1 LYCPVLYYYGVH
13 LRMHLSTE
21 SPTLNQENI
30 ERLIYLKLQQE
41 ASLSKGERADRT
53 VVRQRVHYCCA
64 LIRPLLLRSGG
75 MSSRPGDG
83 AVGFTMDGLLGA
95 AEEELDNRTY
105 CLGCLGAFLKEV
117 YENVHVDKTE
127 IMMVGGVGSEQMKE
141 MRLQRRANII
151 THAEGLVSQAQR
163 FMAGQEQQA
172 GQIGTDTFELLKT
185 LSLAPE
191 QLMYFAY
198 RLTEAGN
205 HGTT

>member
-1 LYCPVLYYYGVH
+1 LYCPVLYYYGIH
-13 LRMHLSTE
+13 LRMHLETE

-30 ERLIYLKLQQE
+30 AKLNYLKQTQE
-41 ASLSKGERADRT
+41 SALSGGNLADRS
-53 VVRQRVHYCCA
+53 VVRLRIHYCCA
-64 LIRPLLLRSGG
+64 LVRPLLMRSGS

-83 AVGFTMDGLLGA
+83 AVGFTMDGLLAA
-95 AEEELDNRTY
+95 AEEDLANRTY
-105 CLGCLGAFLKEV
+105 CLSCLSTFLSDV
-117 YENVHVDKTE
+117 YENIHVDKTE

-141 MRLQRRANII
+141 LRLQKRANLI

-172 GQIGTDTFELLKT
+172 GQIGTDMFLLLKT

-198 RLTEAGN
+198 RLTKAGDD
-205 HGTT
+205 GIT